1 MYIVIIVLRDVR
13 QICNNAQK
21 QLRDGYWE
29 IFVVGY
35 APITCNIN
43 RTIVPRSLRLDLLGL
58 LASNGK
64 QVCNP
69 VELFF
74 SFDER
79 KKF

>member
-43 RTIVPRSLRLDLLGL
+43 RTIVPRSLRGL
-58 LASNGK
+58 IYLVYSRQMEK
-64 QVCNP
+64 VCNP